1 MISYAQ
7 NFEDIMLWRA
17 LKNVK
22 NGFYVDV
29 GAGRPELDSV
39 TKHFYE
45 QGWHGINIEPHLEDF
60 PLLAAARPR
69 DVNLNIAIGPQKGA
83 MTFYQNKIRGWSTL
97 DQGTATEML
106 GLGGESLEVQVECLP
121 LQEVLD
127 QYSDGPIHF
136 LKIDVEGYEEEVLKS
151 IDLKKSRPW
160 IVVLEAADIHAR
172 LPDPAK
178 SFLQLGKNGY
188 EFVYTDALN
197 FFYISLE
204 KLEEL
209 KPHFQQPP
217 NIFDGFVH
225 LNSRDPQQTAQFEDL
240 RKLVSEGQASV
251 EALKVENLTLAQQRK
266 AQQEE
271 VAKSVG
277 GLKEELA
284 QQRKA
289 QQEEVAKS
297 VGGLKE
303 ELAQQRKAQQEAVA
317 TSIGGLKEE
326 LAQQR
331 KAQQEAVE
339 KSVGGLKEELA
350 QQRKAQQEAVERS
363 VGEVKR
369 EIVAEI
375 HSLIA
380 NLGEQAE
387 KNRLAVSARIDS
399 VEEGMEGMEG
409 RIVETAEYATKI
421 QEAMV
426 SPSSYLIPAPF
437 SWYSYLYKMLNI
449 RKPNWINKKKRS
461 VEAPKRPG
469 FLRRLERSVRKR
481 RKRLFGRIGFDRK
494 WYLQEYPEVGPSGI
508 DPLDH
513 YLLYGLR
520 EGRWKSKAEKLR
532 EPIFIPHQ
540 LKRGSRNLKRVLR
553 DAALLITCNP
563 EKWAKIKKSITK
575 KSEKFYK
582 LFFKEE
588 KEIGNQF
595 IQNQLFDQ
603 QTDFKQEII
612 FYIDHTWFYQG
623 TSGVQRVVRKAA
635 QKILKKNPST
645 IFIIWDET
653 LLKLLVLDPC
663 VIKPFIDTAT
673 VCLDKNIYEKGLIS
687 LEEYLNKKSSS
698 KQNVNWWLFVPEI
711 PWMSRAKKD
720 LTFQLIENAKKLK
733 LKTAFIFYD
742 LIPINHRA
750 YSTDAQQHA
759 TYSSSLIHADVVF
772 PISKNSEKEILDFW
786 QETLGSCL
794 PSKPKVLTLELPG
807 NFLDL
812 PQSKVHNVS
821 PDNIRYIICV
831 GSITPHKNQLLLLR
845 AFNELCDEKKLANQI
860 FLKFVGHIHRD
871 IVNEFNTL
879 LRSNPKVHQ
888 VANLTDEELTRLY
901 QGSLFSVFP
910 SLHEGYGLPIIES
923 LFHGKPC
930 LCSNNSPMKEIADG
944 GGCMAINFEDLEK
957 IKSALLDL
965 TNIDNDTLKRLS
977 NEVKNRHFS
986 SWDDYANKLLD
997 HMDQF
1002 SKGKN
1007 ILGNIYY
1014 WVDHTCSYPS
1024 NSGIQR
1030 VVRCLARALIENG
1043 YRLIPIKWDSQNHKF
1058 YSPKKSELN
1067 HLSEWNG
1074 PSVKSWGEWVPLH
1087 AAGMNDIFLVPELTT
1102 YLPSNALTKAL
1113 EIIRLY
1119 DIKSAIIFYDALP
1132 WRLKNIY
1139 PYPATAAHEEYMQ
1152 NLNLF
1157 DQVLCISKHSKNE
1170 LIEYWVQCDKRIVFA
1185 KDQIVDCCLP
1195 GEFPESS
1202 RNHNLC
1208 NLKNPVKT
1216 ILCVG
1221 TVEPRKN
1228 HLNLL
1233 KAFQILQNKYNKKIE
1248 LILLGGAPFPDLTKK
1263 IEQIIKNQPSIKWEK
1278 DASDF
1283 RLKQLYDK
1291 CLFTVY
1297 PSLDEGFGLP
1307 ILESLW
1313 YGRPCICRNASSMA
1327 EIAPGG
1333 GVVTVDTTSP
1343 ELLAHAMHLLL
1354 VDKEYYKKVAESA
1367 TARPLKSWNDYAL
1380 QLACSLSQLVQK
1392 NPRTR
1397 VSSAE
1402 QKQKKARLSSEISKN
1417 RPVLSLCV
1425 TTYNREGWCKKT
1437 IENII
1442 TIWPEE
1448 NPQVEIIICDN
1459 ASSDNTGKIVTSLI
1473 SSRKDF
1479 RYFRNEKNVG
1489 MLGNL
1494 GKTVMHSSG
1503 KFVWLVGDDDLL
1515 FPGSIQ
1521 KVLSIIEKNPDLALI
1536 YLNYSYTSI
1545 DEPNLVQNWSEF
1557 FKTSKPIVQSSADKK
1572 GLIKEICAQN
1582 ENFFT
1587 GIYSMILT
1595 RYHAVKAY
1603 NQNMD
1608 GEPFSELKNC
1618 VPSTLYVLSNMM
1630 NLTGYWVCEPQIV
1643 VNMNVSW
1650 LRYAPLWIL
1659 ERIPEVYDL
1668 AEVNGGS
1675 RSEID
1680 KWRNQNLP
1688 GINHFLADSIK
1699 NNRTD
1704 IIESIVPEIML
1715 KRIRHLDQYPN
1726 IRHLLMKACENS
1738 AYLHKSKSPLI
1749 F

>member
-1 MISYAQ
+1 
-7 NFEDIMLWRA
+7 MLWRA

-39 TKHFYE
+39 TKHFYA
-45 QGWHGINIEPHLEDF
+45 QGWRGINIEPHSEDF
-60 PLLAAARPR
+60 LHLAAARPR
-69 DVNLNIAIGPQKGA
+69 DLNLNIAIGPQKGA

-97 DQGTATEML
+97 DRGTAAEML
-106 GLGGESLEVQVECLP
+106 GLGGDSLEVQVECLP

-127 QYSDGPIHF
+127 QHSGGPIHF

-151 IDLKKSRPW
+151 LDLKKSRPW
-160 IVVLEAADIHAR
+160 VIVLEAADIHGR
-172 LPDPAK
+172 LPDPSK

-188 EFVYTDALN
+188 ELVYTDALN

-225 LNSRDPQQTAQFEDL
+225 LNSRDHQQTAQFEDL
-240 RKLVSEGQASV
+240 RKFVSEGQASV
-251 EALKVENLTLAQQRK
+251 EALKAENLT
-266 AQQEE
+266 
-271 VAKSVG
+271 
-277 GLKEELA
+277 
-284 QQRKA
+284 
-289 QQEEVAKS
+289 
-297 VGGLKE
+297 
-303 ELAQQRKAQQEAVA
+303 
-317 TSIGGLKEE
+317 

-339 KSVGGLKEELA
+339 KSIGGLKEELA
-350 QQRKAQQEAVERS
+350 EQREAQQEAVKTS

-380 NLGEQAE
+380 NLVEQGE
-387 KNRLAVSARIDS
+387 KSRLEMSAQIDS
-399 VEEGMEGMEG
+399 VEEGMGERMIELAQYASE
-409 RIVETAEYATKI
+409 IQYSATAPRNY
-421 QEAMV
+421 
-426 SPSSYLIPAPF
+426 SIPALF
-437 SWYSYLYKMLNI
+437 SWHSARKNMLNI
-449 RKPNWINKKKRS
+449 KKPSWIDKNTRP
-461 VEAPKRPG
+461 VVAPKRPG
-469 FLRRLERSVRKR
+469 FLRRMERSIRKR
-481 RKRLFGRIGFDRK
+481 RKRLQTWFGFDRD
-494 WYLQEYPEVGPSGI
+494 WYLREYPEVGPSGI
-508 DPLDH
+508 NPLDH
-513 YLLYGLR
+513 YLQFGVR
-520 EGRWKSKAEKLR
+520 EGRWKSQSEKLR

-553 DAALLITCNP
+553 DAKLLITFNT
-563 EKWAKIKKSITK
+563 EKCAKIKKSIIR
-575 KSEKFYK
+575 KSEKFHK
-582 LFFKEE
+582 LFFKKE
-588 KEIGNQF
+588 KRIGNQAER
-595 IQNQLFDQ
+595 NQKIDQ
-603 QTDFKQEII
+603 QTNFRQEIF

-623 TSGVQRVVRKAA
+623 TSGVQRVVRKSA
-635 QKILKKNPST
+635 QKFLKKNPST

-653 LLKLLVLDPC
+653 LSKLLVLDPC
-663 VIKPFIDTAT
+663 KTNPFINTGK
-673 VCLDKNIYEKGLIS
+673 VCLDKKIKEEELIC
-687 LEEYLNKKSSS
+687 LEEYLNSISSS
-698 KQNVNWWLFVPEI
+698 KKNVNWWLFVPEV
-711 PWMSRAKKD
+711 PWMNRAEKD
-720 LTFQLIENAKKLK
+720 ITFKLIENAKKLK

-742 LIPINHRA
+742 LIPVKHRDYLA
-750 YSTDAQQHA
+750 EAQKHA
-759 TYSSSLIHADVVF
+759 TYASSLIHADVVF
-772 PISKNSEKEILDFW
+772 PISKNSEKAILDFW
-786 QETLGSCL
+786 QESLGSCL
-794 PSKPKVLTLELPG
+794 PNKPKVLTLELPG

-812 PQSKVHNVS
+812 PQSKVNKVALGHS
-821 PDNIRYIICV
+821 RYIICV
-831 GSITPHKNQLLLLR
+831 GSITPHKNQLLLLK
-845 AFNELCDEKKLANQI
+845 AFNELCDENKLTSQI
-860 FLKFVGHIHRD
+860 FLKFVGNIHSS
-871 IVNEFNTL
+871 VSNEFHAL
-879 LRSNPKVHQ
+879 LRSNPRVHQ
-888 VANLTDEELTRLY
+888 ESNLTDEDLNRLY

-910 SLHEGYGLPIIES
+910 SLQEGYGLPIIES

-957 IKSALLDL
+957 IKIALLDL

-977 NEVKNRHFS
+977 NEAKNRHFS

-1043 YRLIPIKWDSQNHKF
+1043 YRLIPVKWDSANHKF
-1058 YSPKKSELN
+1058 YAPRRSELD
-1067 HLSEWNG
+1067 HLSQWNG

-1087 AAGMNDIFLVPELTT
+1087 ATGMNDIFLVPELTT
-1102 YLPSNALTKAL
+1102 YLPSNSLSKAL
-1113 EIIRLY
+1113 ELMRLY
-1119 DIKSAIIFYDALP
+1119 GIKSAIVFYDALP

-1139 PYPATAAHEEYMQ
+1139 PYPATAAHEDYMQ

-1170 LIEYWVQCDKRIVFA
+1170 LIEYLVQCDKRIVFA

-1195 GEFPESS
+1195 GEFLESP
-1202 RNHNLC
+1202 RNHNLY
-1208 NLKNPVKT
+1208 NSKNRVKT

-1263 IEQIIKNQPSIKWEK
+1263 IEHIIKNQASIKWEK
-1278 DASDF
+1278 DSSDF
-1283 RLKQLYDK
+1283 RLKQLYDQ

-1333 GVVTVDTTSP
+1333 GVVTVDTTNP
-1343 ELLAHAMHLLL
+1343 ELLAHAMHTLL
-1354 VDKEYYKKVAESA
+1354 VDEDYYKKVAKSA
-1367 TARPLKSWNDYAL
+1367 VARPLKPWNDYAL
-1380 QLACSLSQLVQK
+1380 QLASSLSQLVQK
-1392 NPRTR
+1392 NPRTH
-1397 VSSAE
+1397 VSVAE
-1402 QKQKKARLSSEISKN
+1402 QMQKEVSLSAKISKSQ
-1417 RPVLSLCV
+1417 PVLSICI
-1425 TTYNREGWCKKT
+1425 TTYNREGWCKKA

-1442 TIWPEE
+1442 TIWPQE

-1459 ASSDNTGKIVTSLI
+1459 ASSDTTEKSVTSLI

-1479 RYFRNEKNVG
+1479 KYFRNEKNVG

-1521 KVLSIIEKNPDLALI
+1521 KVLSIIEKNPDLSLI
-1536 YLNYSYTSI
+1536 YLNYSYTSL
-1545 DEPNLVQNWSEF
+1545 DDHNLVQNWSKF
-1557 FKTSKPIVQSSADKK
+1557 FKTSTPIVQSNADKK

-1595 RYHAVKAY
+1595 RAHAVLAY

-1668 AEVNGGS
+1668 AEANGGN

-1704 IIESIVPEIML
+1704 IIESLVPGIML

-1726 IRHLLMKACENS
+1726 IRQSLMKTLENS
-1738 AYLHKSKSPLI
+1738 LYLHNSKPPLI

>member
-7 NFEDIMLWRA
+7 NFEDVMLWRA

-29 GAGRPELDSV
+29 GAGRPDLDSV

-45 QGWHGINIEPHLEDF
+45 QGWHGINIEPHPEDF

-69 DVNLNIAIGPQKGA
+69 DLNLKIAIGPQKGA
-83 MTFYQNKIRGWSTL
+83 ITFYQNKIKGWSTL
-97 DQGTATEML
+97 DRGTATEML
-106 GLGGESLEVQVECLP
+106 VLGGESLEVQVECLP

-151 IDLKKSRPW
+151 LDLKKSRPW

-172 LPDPAK
+172 LPDPSK

-197 FFYISLE
+197 FFYISQE
-204 KLEEL
+204 KSEEL
-209 KPHFQQPP
+209 KPHFQKPP

-225 LNSRDPQQTAQFEDL
+225 FNSRDQQQHAQYQDL
-240 RKLVSEGQASV
+240 RNIVAEGRASEG
-251 EALKVENLTLAQQRK
+251 ALKAEILALGQHYKGLGAGMETAR
-266 AQQEE
+266 QES
-271 VAKSVG
+271 AKTREATQALDQKLQESLNQ
-277 GLKEELA
+277 GLKSGQNLKNEL
-284 QQRKA
+284 
-289 QQEEVAKS
+289 
-297 VGGLKE
+297 
-303 ELAQQRKAQQEAVA
+303 
-317 TSIGGLKEE
+317 
-326 LAQQR
+326 

-339 KSVGGLKEELA
+339 KSVG
-350 QQRKAQQEAVERS
+350 
-363 VGEVKR
+363 EVKKV
-369 EIVAEI
+369 IVAEI

-380 NLGEQAE
+380 NLVEQGE
-387 KNRLAVSARIDS
+387 KNRLEVSARIDS
-399 VEEGMEGMEG
+399 VKDRMEG
-409 RIVETAEYATKI
+409 RIAEMDALRTSLVDRLGKNESHLMDLAKYAEQI
-421 QEAMV
+421 QDSVIA
-426 SPSSYLIPAPF
+426 PSSYLIPAPF
-437 SWYSYLYKMLNI
+437 SWYSYLYKMLHI
-449 RKPNWINKKKRS
+449 KKPGLLNKTS
-461 VEAPKRPG
+461 GAASKRPG
-469 FLRRLERSVRKR
+469 FWRRLERSIRKR
-481 RKRLFGRIGFDRK
+481 RKRLFGRIGFDRE

-513 YLLYGLR
+513 YLQFGVR
-520 EGRWKSKAEKLR
+520 EGRWKSQGEKLR

-553 DAALLITCNP
+553 DATLLITLDT
-563 EKWAKIKKSITK
+563 EKWAKIKKSTTR
-575 KSEKFYK
+575 KSEKFHK
-582 LFFKEE
+582 LFFKKE
-588 KEIGNQF
+588 KRIGNQAE
-595 IQNQLFDQ
+595 QNQIFDE
-603 QTDFKQEII
+603 QTDFKQKIF

-623 TSGVQRVVRKAA
+623 TSGVQRVVRKSA
-635 QKILKKNPST
+635 QKFLKKNPST

-653 LLKLLVLDPC
+653 LSKLLVLDPC
-663 VIKPFIDTAT
+663 KTNSLINTGK
-673 VCLDKNIYEKGLIS
+673 VCLEKNIDREELIC
-687 LEEYLNKKSSS
+687 LEEHLNNISSS
-698 KQNVNWWLFVPEI
+698 KKNVNWWLFVPEV
-711 PWMSRAKKD
+711 PWINRAKKD
-720 LTFQLIENAKKLK
+720 LTFKLIENAKKLK

-742 LIPINHRA
+742 LIPIKHRDYLA
-750 YSTDAQQHA
+750 DAQQHT
-759 TYSSSLIHADVVF
+759 TYASSLIHADVVF

-786 QETLGSCL
+786 QESLGSCL
-794 PSKPKVLTLELPG
+794 PNKPKVLALDLPG
-807 NFLDL
+807 NFSDL
-812 PQSKVHNVS
+812 PQSEVNNVAPDHN
-821 PDNIRYIICV
+821 RYIICV
-831 GSITPHKNQLLLLR
+831 GSITPHKNQLLLLK
-845 AFNELCDEKKLANQI
+845 AFNELCDEKKLTNQI
-860 FLKFVGHIHRD
+860 FLKFVGHIHSN
-871 IVNEFNTL
+871 VSNEFHAL
-879 LRSNPKVHQ
+879 LRSNPRAHQ
-888 VANLTDEELTRLY
+888 ESNLADEELHRLY

-910 SLHEGYGLPIIES
+910 SLQEGYGLPIIES

-957 IKSALLDL
+957 IKNALLDL
-965 TNIDNDTLKRLS
+965 TNTDNDTLKRLS
-977 NEVKNRHFS
+977 NEAKNRHFS

-997 HMDQF
+997 QMDQF

-1030 VVRCLARALIENG
+1030 VVRCLARALAENG
-1043 YRLIPIKWDSQNHKF
+1043 YRLIPVKWDSQNHKF
-1058 YSPKKSELN
+1058 YSPTKPELDY
-1067 HLSEWNG
+1067 LSQWNG
-1074 PSVKSWGEWVPLH
+1074 PSVKSWSEWVPLH

-1102 YLPSNALTKAL
+1102 YLPLNCLTKAL
-1113 EIIRLY
+1113 GVMRLY
-1119 DIKSAIIFYDALP
+1119 GIKSAIVFYDALP

-1139 PYPATAAHEEYMQ
+1139 PYPATAAHEDYMQ

-1170 LIEYWVQCDKRIVFA
+1170 LIEYLVQCEKRIVFA

-1195 GEFPESS
+1195 GEFLEST
-1202 RNHNLC
+1202 RNHKLC
-1208 NLKNPVKT
+1208 NSKNRVKT

-1233 KAFQILQNKYNKKIE
+1233 KAFQILQNKYNKEIE

-1283 RLKQLYDK
+1283 RLKHLYDK

-1333 GVVTVDTTSP
+1333 GVVTVDTTNP
-1343 ELLAHAMHLLL
+1343 ELLAHAMHTLL
-1354 VDKEYYKKVAESA
+1354 VDEDYYKKVAKSA
-1367 TARPLKSWNDYAL
+1367 VARPLKSWSNYAL
-1380 QLACSLSQLVQK
+1380 QLACSLSQVVQK
-1392 NPRTR
+1392 NPRTH
-1397 VSSAE
+1397 VSAAY
-1402 QKQKKARLSSEISKN
+1402 QMQKKASLSPQISRN
-1417 RPVLSLCV
+1417 QPVLSICI

-1442 TIWPEE
+1442 TIWPNE

-1459 ASSDNTGKIVTSLI
+1459 ASSDNTKEIVISLI
-1473 SSRKDF
+1473 SSRNDF
-1479 RYFRNEKNVG
+1479 KYFRNEKNVG

-1494 GKTVMHSSG
+1494 GKTVMNSFG

-1521 KVLSIIEKNPDLALI
+1521 RVLSIIEKNPDLSLI
-1536 YLNYSYTSI
+1536 YLNYAYTKL
-1545 DEPNLVQNWSEF
+1545 DDHNLVQNWSEF
-1557 FKTSKPIVQSSADKK
+1557 FKTSTPIVQSNADKK

-1595 RYHAVKAY
+1595 RAHAVSAY

-1668 AEVNGGS
+1668 AEANGGN

-1680 KWRNQNLP
+1680 KWRNQNLL

-1704 IIESIVPEIML
+1704 IIESLVPGVML

-1726 IRHLLMKACENS
+1726 IRQSLMKTLENS
-1738 AYLHKSKSPLI
+1738 LYLHNSKPPLI